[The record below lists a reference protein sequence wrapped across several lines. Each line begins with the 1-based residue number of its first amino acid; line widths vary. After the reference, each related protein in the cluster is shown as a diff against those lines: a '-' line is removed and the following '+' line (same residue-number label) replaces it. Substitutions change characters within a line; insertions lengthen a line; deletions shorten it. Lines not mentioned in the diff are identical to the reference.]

1 MRNVLVRP
9 LITEKLTG
17 QTEKLN
23 RFGFVVMTDAN
34 KIEIKQ
40 SIEKMYNVK
49 VTDVNTNIRP
59 NKLKSRYTK
68 TGQVKGMKGKM
79 KKAYVT
85 LAAGDTIDF
94 YANI

>member
-1 MRNVLVRP
+1 MKDVLIRP

-17 QTEKLN
+17 QSEKLH
-23 RFGFVVMTDAN
+23 RYGFVVTIEAN
-34 KIEIKQ
+34 KIDIKKAVEQ
-40 SIEKMYNVK
+40 MYGVT

-59 NKLKSRYTK
+59 NKLKTRYTK
-68 TGQVKGMKGKM
+68 SGQTKGMTGKM

-85 LAAGDTIDF
+85 LAAGEAIDF

>member
-17 QTEKLN
+17 QSDKLN
-23 RFGFVVMTDAN
+23 RFGFVVRIDAN
-34 KIEIKQ
+34 KIEIKN
-40 SIEKMYNVK
+40 SVEKLYGVK
-49 VTDVNTNIRP
+49 VKDVNTNIRP

-68 TGQVKGMKGKM
+68 TGQVHGMRGKM

-85 LAAGDTIDF
+85 LNAGETIDF